1 MNNLAPMKNGPGV
14 GVHGNLNWMLVY
26 HESLLVLF
34 WSHFKSAIE
43 HFYIKIKSGFDHVFM
58 GFMEVG
64 AIDWFKPS
72 SKIYLLAVPRRHF
85 FCVFLSCVCYAFAR
99 LSIDALWSPAG

>member
-1 MNNLAPMKNGPGV
+1 MSQFVFGPPD
-14 GVHGNLNWMLVY
+14 

-58 GFMEVG
+58 DFIEVG
-64 AIDWFKPS
+64 AVK
-72 SKIYLLAVPRRHF
+72 LV
-85 FCVFLSCVCYAFAR
+85 
-99 LSIDALWSPAG
+99 